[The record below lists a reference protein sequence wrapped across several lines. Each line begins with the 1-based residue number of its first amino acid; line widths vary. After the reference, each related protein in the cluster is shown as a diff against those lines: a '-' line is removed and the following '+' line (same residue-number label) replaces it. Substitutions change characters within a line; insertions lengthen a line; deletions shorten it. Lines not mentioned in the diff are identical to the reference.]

1 MTREKWLE
9 FFNQLPPAAQDY
21 LLDPSSGVNEDTAE
35 TNLAYD
41 NDAWERVMDIVWELL
56 AQKQDIQT
64 FEEELKKVAGDR
76 KPEEVER
83 ELLLYIVLP
92 LADLIPWDVEVRLQ
106 ELGTSLSLIQSIHRV
121 SLRPVSY
128 GAAVR
133 RIASEAKI
141 SILSEETI
149 RKLREILVSYIKGVR
164 TDAQVLEILQRSQE
178 GGGLGLE
185 NSQAERYLQTMTDF
199 LVSTQVMSEEDYAR
213 WYQEYLLDAESAS
226 QAGAEETAL
235 KKTGEQSGG
244 ADFDVAGMRVRRSN
258 NTALEEA
265 IDAAITRIGEL
276 KGDGYLLK
284 RLHNLI
290 STRLRDVRNSA
301 QTKEALLRD
310 EKVGGL
316 GLLTEEA
323 ERISGIIEEAYKTH
337 HVAIEDFQRQRIQQT
352 VDEQKQKI
360 ATRKQRDSEE
370 HAEWYREKVQTGSSD
385 DLSAQLRSMMA
396 SAKSAGGVTSAPSTS
411 MQDVRSPLRLTG
423 LSEELGTMTIEAF
436 RRQSKDPNQAA
447 NTILQK
453 LDLLKKESFEG
464 WTEGIQAWRRSPLQQ
479 QYLNL
484 VTESFKQGLPVAELV
499 EKKRAQDPSTALPTS
514 EELGAIVALNSKL
527 QL

>member
-1 MTREKWLE
+1 MTREQWLE

-21 LLDPSSGVNEDTAE
+21 LLDPSSGVNEDTAQ

-56 AQKQDIQT
+56 AQKQDMPT
-64 FEEELKKVAGDR
+64 FEEELKKVSGDR

-83 ELLLYIVLP
+83 ELLLYIILP
-92 LADLIPWDVEVRLQ
+92 LADIVPWDVEVRLQ

-133 RIASEAKI
+133 RIAAEARI

-149 RKLREILVSYIKGVR
+149 RKLREILISYIKGVR

-199 LVSTQVMSEEDYAR
+199 LVSTQVMSEENYAK
-213 WYQEYLLDAESAS
+213 WYQDYLLNVENTS
-226 QAGAEETAL
+226 QTSTEETPKAAGE
-235 KKTGEQSGG
+235 KTGD
-244 ADFDVAGMRVRRSN
+244 ADSDVAGMRIRRSN
-258 NTALEEA
+258 NTVLEEA
-265 IDAAITRIGEL
+265 IDAAMARIGEL

-310 EKVGGL
+310 QKVGGL

-323 ERISGIIEEAYKTH
+323 ERISALIEEAYKTH
-337 HVAIEDFQRQRIQQT
+337 HVEIEDFQRQRIQQT